1 MSLLRVCAL
10 ALTAVALSACGT
22 AGPGAAATVD
32 GESISMSTLD
42 DTARVYCEVTVR
54 QAEQQQG
61 VTAIDN
67 ADMRRQAVIDLVLA
81 RVAKDI
87 AEERDLTIPTP
98 VDLDPDQFVET
109 FGAKRAPAV
118 AETLAN
124 AQDLF
129 KLFVVIGGDETAVTA
144 TAANS
149 ADLAE
154 AGRDLVVAAFPE
166 HDVTFAPRLG
176 LSDSGEMNGDIG
188 SLSVAPADLEAPTP
202 NELPGPLACRA

>member
-10 ALTAVALSACGT
+10 AVTALALSACGT
-22 AGPGAAATVD
+22 ASPGAAATVD
-32 GESISMSTLD
+32 GQSISMSTLD

-81 RVAKDI
+81 RVAKGI
-87 AEERDLTIPTP
+87 ADERDLNIPTP
-98 VDLDPDQFVET
+98 IDLDPQQFVEA

-118 AETLAN
+118 ADALSN

-129 KLFVVIGGDETAVTA
+129 NLFVVIGGNEAALAVTP
-144 TAANS
+144 ANS

-154 AGRDLVVAAFPE
+154 AGRNLVVAAFPE

-176 LSDSGEMNGDIG
+176 LSDSGETNDDIG
-188 SLSVAPADLEAPTP
+188 SLSVAPVDFEAPTP
-202 NELPGPLACRA
+202 NELPGPLSCRA